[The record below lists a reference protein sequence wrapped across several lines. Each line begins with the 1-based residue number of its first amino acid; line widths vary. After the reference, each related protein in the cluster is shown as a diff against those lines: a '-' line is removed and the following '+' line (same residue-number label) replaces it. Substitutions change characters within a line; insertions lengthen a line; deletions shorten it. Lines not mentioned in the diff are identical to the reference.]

1 MGQVKNPRRVGETEA
16 LAVGTMIRGS
26 AQKLNLVAQMIRGK
40 KVGDALNILS
50 FSTKAMAVDARKVLA
65 SAIANAENNHNL
77 DVDSLVVAEASVGK
91 SITMKRFAARARGRG
106 TRIEKP
112 FSRLR
117 IVVREASQES
127 YVLWVR
133 KLPPSVCACRST
145 APGTAAGS
153 RKAPTMAGSSSRI

>member
-1 MGQVKNPRRVGETEA
+1 MGQSKNPRRVADNEA

-40 KVGDALNILS
+40 KAEEALNILS
-50 FSTKAMAVDARKVLA
+50 FSPKGMAVDARKVLA

-117 IVVREASQES
+117 IIVREASQE
-127 YVLWVR
+127 
-133 KLPPSVCACRST
+133 A
-145 APGTAAGS
+145 
-153 RKAPTMAGSSSRI
+153 